1 MMIYTKTPKSKKRK
15 VPKSVQQQNQQWL
28 QSLQSLL
35 PKQNKT
41 VSTKFVNKLPS
52 LMPPPGRELPDIKS
66 LDTGFKGALT
76 KSGIM
81 KDYHKLSD
89 QDRESVDHLAQCV
102 APIHKSSYVYVSAGM
117 NPASLGR
124 KNEVL

>member
-1 MMIYTKTPKSKKRK
+1 MMIYTKAPKSKKRK
-15 VPKSVQQQNQQWL
+15 IPKSVQLQNQQWL
-28 QSLQSLL
+28 QSLSALL
-35 PKQNKT
+35 PKHSKN
-41 VSTKFVNKLPS
+41 VSTRFVNKIPS
-52 LMPPPGRELPDIKS
+52 LMPPPGRELPEIES

-81 KDYHKLSD
+81 KDYHKLTK
-89 QDRESVDHLAQCV
+89 QDRESVDHIAQCV